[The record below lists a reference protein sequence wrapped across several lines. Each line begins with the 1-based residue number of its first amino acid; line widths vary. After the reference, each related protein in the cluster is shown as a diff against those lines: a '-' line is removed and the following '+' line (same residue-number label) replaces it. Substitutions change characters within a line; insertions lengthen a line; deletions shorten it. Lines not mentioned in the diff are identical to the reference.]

1 MRTIRIL
8 LLSIAI
14 VYSLSNN
21 AQELS
26 RWGFELSGGTSV
38 AVGKLADA
46 STKLG
51 GGFEGIFHYRFMPH
65 AGFYGGWGWNSVSAQ
80 NSFLGNNVSFE
91 ETGYVFGLQFKHPIA
106 QSAVSY
112 FVRLGGLYNHIETEN
127 AAGSI
132 IHDTKHGLGFQSYL
146 GLDIP
151 LGVKWSL
158 TPSVKFNSLSRSIQP
173 IEGINEMHLNYLSL
187 RIGILKRF

>member
-1 MRTIRIL
+1 MKTRKIL
-8 LLSIAI
+8 IGLLFT
-14 VYSLSNN
+14 VLSLGIY
-21 AQELS
+21 AQEQS
-26 RWGFELSGGTSV
+26 RWGFELSGGPTV
-38 AVGKLADA
+38 AVGKVADA

-65 AGFYGGWGWNSVSAQ
+65 AGLYGGWGWNSVSAQ

-106 QSAVSY
+106 NSQLSY
-112 FVRLGGLYNHIETEN
+112 FIRLGGLYNHIETEN
-127 AAGSI
+127 ATGSI
-132 IHDTKHGLGFQSYL
+132 IHDTKHGLGFQSSM
-146 GLDIP
+146 GLDIA
-151 LGVKWSL
+151 LGGKWSL